1 MSSPLRVAAK
11 STIQLERSDGT
22 RLMAEVLH
30 SWASDPCVGVFAR
43 FLADPGA
50 EPLRMVTGVMV
61 GRPLEV
67 RRAYDV
73 FFGAITIPYDVVDGA
88 SIGA

>member
-11 STIQLERSDGT
+11 SLIQLERADGS

-50 EPLRMVTGVMV
+50 DPLQLVEGVRV
-61 GRPLEV
+61 GRPLDV
-67 RRAYDV
+67 KHACDV
-73 FFGAITIPYDVVDGA
+73 FFGALTIPYDVVDGA
-88 SIGA
+88 SIGV